1 MKYLKLLISVSFL
14 SLSISCSVNPVTGER
29 DFVLM
34 SEDADSKLRLL
45 NGDYPDGN
53 LDVGT
58 WIKIVE

>member
-1 MKYLKLLISVSFL
+1 MKYLKLLISFSLL
-14 SLSISCSVNPVTGER
+14 SLIISCSVNPVTGER

-34 SEDADSKLRLL
+34 SEDAESKLRLL